1 MSEIIITLD
10 QHEMDPTVSIE
21 DRKNYYV
28 RQAARAVLVDEIGR
42 VILMHAHT
50 RGYYKLPGG
59 GIEEGEEI
67 EVALARELLEETGA
81 TADIIQNLGTVVE
94 WRDFKKFNQFSHAF
108 KALLKEQESSP
119 ALTESELEEGFEA
132 EWIES
137 LDEAIKLI
145 TAQEDHDDLDIMFM
159 SKRDSAIL
167 RSAK

>member
-21 DRKNYYV
+21 DRKSYYV
-28 RQAARAVLVDEIGR
+28 RHAARAVLLDKSGR
-42 VILMHAHT
+42 VVLMHAQN
-50 RGYYKLPGG
+50 RDYYKLPGG
-59 GIEEGEEI
+59 GIDEGEEVEI
-67 EVALARELLEETGA
+67 ALAREILEETGA

-108 KALLKEQESSP
+108 KALLKEQASSP
-119 ALTESELEEGFEA
+119 TLTESELEEGFEA
-132 EWIES
+132 EWIEN

-145 TAQEDHDDLDIMFM
+145 TAQENRDDLDIIFM